1 MADWWLHRRPDQG
14 QPGPLRRAY
23 NYGAAALPYARHAYR
38 AYNTYNTMR
47 TPPRTP
53 QRTPNQRNSA
63 GSSRGP
69 AAGLRNPRFTSTSG
83 KIKKSHK
90 KQKKIK
96 KGVTASQVKKWN
108 QASRDAKIDICKYT
122 YINESYNR
130 WTVNKGESRMHEVTF
145 QTASLLFR
153 IGNVPYY
160 NKTTTPPQLD
170 KIDLNDL
177 VVSNGDTNKA
187 QQSIAMKVTSSLQ
200 VANNYA
206 IPVWVD
212 VYAIGAKGDHDEV
225 PIQSVKDGWY
235 DIGLDDA
242 ADYTGGLS
250 TIMYPSGS
258 KNFKT
263 FWDITSHKRVCLQ
276 PGESTFLGYKKR
288 FKYNPAVQQ
297 EMPVADFHEKLAA
310 HAFLVRLEGTL
321 GHDDAD
327 PTKVME
333 ANGGVDSKFT
343 TRLSMRYDGGGKFNQ
358 ITYATSKNPTLSAG
372 DIVVGWGSN
381 AENAK
386 FRDGAPV

>member
-1 MADWWLHRRPDQG
+1 MGDHWLQRRHYATPIY
-14 QPGPLRRAY
+14 R
-23 NYGAAALPYARHAYR
+23 GAARAAWHAGGYMGDQAARYVR
-38 AYNTYNTMR
+38 NWR
-47 TPPRTP
+47 VTPSPSRSPQTPRQQGT
-53 QRTPNQRNSA
+53 SA

-69 AAGLRNPRFTSTSG
+69 AAGLRNPRFTSTAG

-90 KQKKIK
+90 KKKKIK
-96 KGVTASQVKKWN
+96 KGVTGSQVKKWN
-108 QASRDAKIDICKYT
+108 QAARDAKIDICKYT
-122 YINESYNR
+122 YINEGYNR
-130 WTVNKGESRMHEVTF
+130 WTVNKGEAAMHSVTF

-212 VYAIGAKGDHDEV
+212 VYAVAAKGDHDET
-225 PIQSVKDGWY
+225 PIQSVRDGWF
-235 DIGLDDA
+235 DIGLPTTA
-242 ADYTGGLS
+242 NYTGSHS

-258 KNFKT
+258 KNFKS
-263 FWDITSHKRVCLQ
+263 FWNITSHKRVCLQ

-297 EMPVADFHEKLAA
+297 EAPTANFHERLAS
-310 HAFLVRLEGTL
+310 HAFLVRMEGTL
-321 GHDDAD
+321 GHDDVD

-333 ANGGVDSKFT
+333 ANGGVDAKFT

-358 ITYATSKNPTLSAG
+358 ITYATSKNPTESAG